1 MRTFF
6 KYIGYFIASAS
17 VVTLI
22 ATIAINGYK
31 AKESLDTIQVNQTEQ
46 SVKYDSLTSTIQRLN
61 GNFLMLNQD
70 VLDIKT
76 EQKIQGRKQDNLKA
90 LVIQEFAKTMNSG
103 QVLDMINMLEK
114 KNGRQIVLQ
123 E

>member
-31 AKESLDTIQVNQTEQ
+31 AKESLDTIQVNQVEQ
-46 SVKYDSLTSTIQRLN
+46 SVKYDSLTSTIQKLN
-61 GNFLMLNQD
+61 GNFLMLNKD

-90 LVIQEFAKTMNSG
+90 LVIQEFAKTMNSE

>member
-31 AKESLDTIQVNQTEQ
+31 AKDSLDNIQINQVEQ
-46 SVKYDSLTSTIQRLN
+46 GVKYDSLTSTIQRLN

-70 VLDIKT
+70 VSEIKT

-90 LVIQEFAKTMNSG
+90 LVIQEFAKTMNSE